1 MANKET
7 ENCEKFKT
15 MIGGQALIEGIMMRG
30 PEKDAIVIRGKDG
43 LTVEVSPRKLNPP
56 DSWKNWP
63 FIRGIFNF
71 FDAQIVGVKALLRS
85 ADLAPDEMQE
95 EPSKFDKWLE
105 KKLGSEAFQKAIVGI
120 AVAMGLLLSIGLFFL
135 LPMVIG
141 GFFDKIITSTL
152 LLNLVEGVI
161 RMVIFMA
168 YMILVSRMPDMK
180 RVFSYHGAEHKTIR
194 CAPPIGNAGIDQLK
208 RYDAAYIGST
218 SEKVLYLT
226 FDAGYENGCTEK
238 ILDTLQ
244 KHNVKAAFFLVGNYI
259 EKNADL
265 VRRMAEEGHI
275 VGNHT
280 MHHYDMSKIS
290 EKAAFTKEL
299 QDLETLYKDT
309 TGQDMPKYYR
319 PPQGIYSEENL
330 RMAQELGYRTV
341 FWSLAYVDWNNDSQ
355 PTREQAFAKLLP
367 RTHPGAVVLLHSTS
381 KTNAEILDELLTKW
395 EEEGYRFATVEEL
408 FAS

>member
-56 DSWKNWP
+56 GSWKNWP

-135 LPMVIG
+135 LPMTVAS
-141 GFFDKIITSTL
+141 FFDKAISSIL
-152 LLNLVEGVI
+152 VLNLLEGLI
-161 RMVIFMA
+161 RMVIFLG
-168 YMILVSRMPDMK
+168 YMLLISRMKEMR

-194 CAPPIGNAGIDQLK
+194 CYEAGLPLTVENVRKMTRFHPRCGTSFLLVIMVISILIFSIASSLLLTLFPGLNAL
-208 RYDAAYIGST
+208 RGS
-218 SEKVLYLT
+218 
-226 FDAGYENGCTEK
+226 F
-238 ILDTLQ
+238 
-244 KHNVKAAFFLVGNYI
+244 
-259 EKNADL
+259 
-265 VRRMAEEGHI
+265 
-275 VGNHT
+275 
-280 MHHYDMSKIS
+280 
-290 EKAAFTKEL
+290 
-299 QDLETLYKDT
+299 
-309 TGQDMPKYYR
+309 
-319 PPQGIYSEENL
+319 
-330 RMAQELGYRTV
+330 GYR
-341 FWSLAYVDWNNDSQ
+341 LLMI
-355 PTREQAFAKLLP
+355 AFKLLLLPLVVGITYEINRWAGRHDNGFTRVLTAPGMLLQHFTTNEPDDSMIEVGITAVQAVLP
-367 RTHPGAVVLLHSTS
+367 REAGA
-381 KTNAEILDELLTKW
+381 DRW
-395 EEEGYRFATVEEL
+395 
-408 FAS
+408 